1 MIIQPLLRPFRN
13 RTSGNRTSPR
23 APHRLSLVLSLAIGA
38 ASLAGC
44 SSTTVTERRD
54 LAPIPQA
61 LLTEMQ
67 SKGMTPADP
76 ILIRIFK
83 EESELEVWK
92 RDRTGRYVL
101 LKTYPL
107 CRWSGQLG
115 PKRREGDRQ
124 APEGF
129 YTVRRHQLNPNS
141 LFHLSF
147 DLGFPN
153 ALERAQGYTGTAL
166 MVHGACTSSGC
177 FAMTD
182 SGVSEVY
189 ALAREAF
196 AGGVESFQVQSFP
209 FRMTPRNLAR
219 HRRNP
224 HHGFWS
230 NLREGNDHFLAMN
243 RPPDLTM
250 CGGRYRF
257 NARPLEMSA
266 RIDPVRACPELQ
278 ADASVEAAVAARRQ
292 ADDAQVHQLVQGG
305 LPAIRV
311 EFSDGGMHASFQEIL
326 QRDGPERLRAMTS
339 GRVEVSRPQAAV
351 VPPKEVVLEQSTA
364 RDREAHRAASGGRD
378 SMPPS

>member
-1 MIIQPLLRPFRN
+1 MIIQPASPPSMSGKRMTA
-13 RTSGNRTSPR
+13 RTR
-23 APHRLSLVLSLAIGA
+23 HKLSVALTVALMA

-44 SSTTVTERRD
+44 SSVTVTERRD
-54 LAPIPQA
+54 LAPIPPA

-141 LFHLSF
+141 GFHLSF

-153 ALERAQGYTGTAL
+153 ALERAQGYSGTSL

-182 SGVSEVY
+182 AGVSEVY

-196 AGGVESFQVQSFP
+196 AAGGESFQVQAFP

-224 HHGFWS
+224 NHAFWS
-230 NLREGNDHFLAMN
+230 NLREGNDHFLALN
-243 RPPDLTM
+243 RPPELAM

-266 RIDPVRACPELQ
+266 RLDPARACPALQ
-278 ADASVEAAVAARRQ
+278 ADPTIEKEVAARRQ
-292 ADDAQVHQLVQGG
+292 ADDAQIQLLVLGNVR
-305 LPAIRV
+305 AVRV
-311 EFSDGGMHASFQEIL
+311 EYSDGSMHSSFQEIL
-326 QRDGPERLRAMTS
+326 RRDGPQHLRTLTS
-339 GRVEVSRPQAAV
+339 GRVEISRPQAALE
-351 VPPKEVVLEQSTA
+351 PPTESILE
-364 RDREAHRAASGGRD
+364 
-378 SMPPS
+378 

>member
-1 MIIQPLLRPFRN
+1 MEIVSQPASQPFRAGI
-13 RTSGNRTSPR
+13 SDER
-23 APHRLSLVLSLAIGA
+23 ATTRGHRRLGVALTLAIVALG
-38 ASLAGC
+38 LAGC
-44 SSTTVTERRD
+44 SSMTVSERRD
-54 LAPIPQA
+54 LAPIPPA

-92 RDRTGRYVL
+92 RDRTGQYVL
-101 LKTYPL
+101 LKTFPL

-153 ALERAQGYTGTAL
+153 ALERAQGYTGTSL

-224 HHGFWS
+224 HHAFWS

-243 RPPDLTM
+243 RPPELTM

-266 RIDPVRACPELQ
+266 RTDPLRACPELQ
-278 ADASVEAAVAARRQ
+278 MDQSVETAVAARRQ
-292 ADDAQVHQLVQGG
+292 ADDAQVQQFVQGG

-326 QRDGPERLRAMTS
+326 RRDGPQHLRAITS
-339 GRVEVSRPQAAV
+339 GRVEISRPLAV
-351 VPPKEVVLEQSTA
+351 LQPPKENVLAQ
-364 RDREAHRAASGGRD
+364 
-378 SMPPS
+378 

>member
-1 MIIQPLLRPFRN
+1 L
-13 RTSGNRTSPR
+13 GV
-23 APHRLSLVLSLAIGA
+23 VLTLAIVALG
-38 ASLAGC
+38 LAGC
-44 SSTTVTERRD
+44 SSMTVSERRD
-54 LAPIPQA
+54 LAPIPPA

-92 RDRTGRYVL
+92 RDRTGQYVL
-101 LKTYPL
+101 LKTFPL

-141 LFHLSF
+141 LFYLSF

-153 ALERAQGYTGTAL
+153 ALERAQGYTGTSL

-224 HHGFWS
+224 HHAFWS

-243 RPPDLTM
+243 RPPSLQCAAGDIGLTLVPSK
-250 CGGRYRF
+250 CRRALIRCEPARSCRWISLSKPRLRPGDRRTTLRF
-257 NARPLEMSA
+257 NSSFRA
-266 RIDPVRACPELQ
+266 ACPPY
-278 ADASVEAAVAARRQ
+278 AWNFRMAACTPVFRKSCDA
-292 ADDAQVHQLVQGG
+292 
-305 LPAIRV
+305 
-311 EFSDGGMHASFQEIL
+311 
-326 QRDGPERLRAMTS
+326 T
-339 GRVEVSRPQAAV
+339 GRSI
-351 VPPKEVVLEQSTA
+351 
-364 RDREAHRAASGGRD
+364 
-378 SMPPS
+378 

>member
-1 MIIQPLLRPFRN
+1 MIVTMPTCFGTITRVLMEIVIQPASRLLRV
-13 RTSGNRTSPR
+13 RTTGARATTRRGPR
-23 APHRLSLVLSLAIGA
+23 FAVLITLAVVVLG
-38 ASLAGC
+38 LPGC
-44 SSTTVTERRD
+44 SSTTVSERRD
-54 LAPIPQA
+54 LAPIPPV

-76 ILIRIFK
+76 ILVRIFK

-92 RDRTGRYVL
+92 RDRSGRYVL

-153 ALERAQGYTGTAL
+153 ALERAQGYTGTSL

-196 AGGVESFQVQSFP
+196 AAGIDSFQVQSFP

-224 HHGFWS
+224 NHTFWS

-243 RPPDLTM
+243 RPPEVTM

-257 NARPLEMSA
+257 NARLPEDSG
-266 RIDPVRACPELQ
+266 RIDPSRACPNLQ
-278 ADASVEAAVAARRQ
+278 TDPSIEAAVAVRRHS
-292 ADDAQVHQLVQGG
+292 DDALVQQFVQGG
-305 LPAIRV
+305 LPAIRL
-311 EFSDGGMHASFQEIL
+311 EFADGGMHANFQEIL
-326 QRDGPERLRAMTS
+326 RREGAQRLMSITS
-339 GRVEVSRPQAAV
+339 GRVEISRPLAV
-351 VPPKEVVLEQSTA
+351 LYPPKEFALT
-364 RDREAHRAASGGRD
+364 D
-378 SMPPS
+378 